1 MGLGLDA
8 LAHWEMA
15 VLASIRGA
23 RGTPDERD
31 AQITRSG
38 MYAEYPAILGAYIE
52 LVTDSDDPEVRL
64 EALKRVVFLVWHSF
78 AVASVDSGISELSE
92 TTVREVMTLLE
103 AGIERG
109 MGDEELRLMLACYR
123 DSFGYPFDYFGPVRS
138 LDRFIRDVTSED
150 ARRALAHHRFRN
162 RGQLGAY
169 WSTAVGGV

>member
-1 MGLGLDA
+1 MALGLDA
-8 LAHWEMA
+8 LAHWEAA

-52 LVTDSDDPEVRL
+52 LVTDSDDSGIRL
-64 EALKRVVFLVWHSF
+64 EALKRAVFLVWHSF

-92 TTVREVMTLLE
+92 TTVREVMTLLD
-103 AGIERG
+103 ARLERG
-109 MGDEELRLMLACYR
+109 EADEELRLMLACYR

-138 LDRFIRDVTSED
+138 LDRFIRDVTSDD
-150 ARRALAHHRFRN
+150 ARRALIDNRFKN
-162 RGQLGAY
+162 RGQLGTY
-169 WSTAVGGV
+169 WSTAVGGA